1 MSREDE
7 RMDERDERVLLLL
20 GLLATQEQHTYRLNE
35 FIERNLSRLSRMRKA
50 TAYALLERMERAG
63 MVTSSTQEAG
73 NRPARRLYA
82 ETADGQQR
90 FMTMLR
96 TILSRPEIVTP
107 PGDIALMFIDH
118 LDRAEALAAIEQRI
132 AALQAEIEQMEAM
145 PPHEVGI
152 GVDLAIAR
160 RLALLRADR
169 DWFSAVRER
178 VTSDLAESAA
188 FSAKPSDHPAG

>member
-1 MSREDE
+1 
-7 RMDERDERVLLLL
+7 MDERDERVLLLL

-63 MVTSSTQEAG
+63 LVTSSTQEAG

-82 ETADGQQR
+82 ETAGGQQR

-96 TILSRPEIVTP
+96 TILSTPEIVNP

-132 AALQAEIEQMEAM
+132 AVLQAEIEQMEAM

-169 DWFSAVRER
+169 DWFSAALARIR
-178 VTSDLAESAA
+178 RDLPEQAA
-188 FSAKPSDHPAG
+188 FPAQPGDRQTE

>member
-1 MSREDE
+1 
-7 RMDERDERVLLLL
+7 MDERDERVLLLL

-63 MVTSSTQEAG
+63 LVTSSTQETG

-82 ETADGQQR
+82 ETASGRQR
-90 FMTMLR
+90 FITMLH
-96 TILSRPEIVTP
+96 TILREPEIVTP

-132 AALQAEIEQMEAM
+132 AALQGEIEQMEAM
-145 PPHEVGI
+145 PPHDVGI

-169 DWFSAVRER
+169 DWFSAARER
-178 VTSDLAESAA
+178 VRRDLPESAA
-188 FSAKPSDHPAG
+188 FPTKPSDHPAG

>member
-1 MSREDE
+1 
-7 RMDERDERVLLLL
+7 MDERDERVLLLL

-63 MVTSSTQEAG
+63 LVTSSTQETG

-82 ETADGQQR
+82 ETASGRQR
-90 FMTMLR
+90 FITMLH
-96 TILSRPEIVTP
+96 TILREPEIVTP

-132 AALQAEIEQMEAM
+132 AALQGEIEQMEAM
-145 PPHEVGI
+145 PPHDVGI

-169 DWFSAVRER
+169 DWFSAARER
-178 VTSDLAESAA
+178 VTRDLPEYAA
-188 FSAKPSDHPAG
+188 FPTKPSDHPAG

>member
-1 MSREDE
+1 
-7 RMDERDERVLLLL
+7 MDERDERVLLLL

-63 MVTSSTQEAG
+63 LVTSSTQESG
-73 NRPARRLYA
+73 NRPTRRLYA
-82 ETADGQQR
+82 ETTTGQQQ
-90 FMTMLR
+90 FMTMLS
-96 TILSRPEIVTP
+96 TILSEPEIVTP
-107 PGDIALMFIDH
+107 PGDIALMFIDN

-169 DWFSAVRER
+169 DWFSAALVRIR
-178 VTSDLAESAA
+178 RDLPEQAA
-188 FSAKPSDHPAG
+188 FPTKPGDQQAG